1 MGLYGDMKEEIY
13 MAITLSEAKVGM
25 ADKVDQAVVDT
36 FRRSSLLLDN
46 LVFDNA
52 ISPGTGGSTL
62 AYGYIQLKTPSTASI
77 RTINSEYQAGEA
89 KREEKTSK
97 AVIMGGKFQIDRV
110 LIGTSGAVDELGFQT
125 EEKIKATSNEF
136 HNLVINGDSSDN
148 SGEFDGLNKL
158 LAGTETEITSQV
170 DVSTSAKMDS
180 GYNALLDE
188 VDAFLTKL
196 ADKPTMLLMN
206 EDLLTKM
213 RSAARRAG
221 YHKSERDEFGRV
233 VEYYNDIP
241 MVDVGKYYNGT
252 NTLNVIPTDENG
264 KTDMY
269 AVKIGLDAFHGISP
283 TGSKVIESF
292 MPDLNAPGAVKDGE
306 VELVAGVVL
315 KNTLK
320 AGVLRGIQ
328 VKAESS
334 PVSL

>member
-1 MGLYGDMKEEIY
+1 M
-13 MAITLSEAKVGM
+13 ITLAEAKVGM
-25 ADKVDQAVVDT
+25 ADKVDQNVVDT
-36 FRRSSLLLDN
+36 FRRSSYLLDK

-62 AYGYIQLKTPSTASI
+62 SYGYIQLKTPSTAAV
-77 RTINSEYQAGEA
+77 RTINSEYTAGEA

-97 AVIMGGKFQIDRV
+97 AIIMGGKFQIDRV
-110 LIGTSGAVDELGFQT
+110 LIGTSGAVDELAFQA

-136 HNLVINGDSSDN
+136 HNLVINGNSASSG
-148 SGEFDGLNKL
+148 SGVLNTFDGLDKIL
-158 LAGTETEITSQV
+158 TGTETEITSAV
-170 DVSTSAKMDS
+170 DVSTSAKMDT

-221 YHKSERDEFGRV
+221 YHKSERDEFGRI

-241 MVDVGKYYNGT
+241 MVDVGKYYNGST
-252 NTLNVIPTDENG
+252 TQNVIPTNASTG
-264 KTDMY
+264 KTDLY

-283 TGSKVIESF
+283 TGSKVIQSF

-315 KNTLK
+315 KNSTK

-328 VKAESS
+328 VKA
-334 PVSL
+334 